1 MPFAPETRRTFTIFA
16 IWGSPLIVEL
26 IRAITLGWFPTF
38 DIGFLQLRAFDVGTS
53 RTPLVGMPSTISL
66 ATGETTF
73 HPGPLASWLSAIPVR
88 ALSFTPQVLLLTT
101 VLINLVWLFLAAWMV
116 ARKISHVGVAVVA
129 GSIAL
134 VGLGPEILHDPWNP
148 HAAVLPLAIAL
159 LAMVFVLGGDRRW
172 SVIAIIAG
180 SFAAQS
186 HLSFTAASAV
196 AIVVGLV
203 GVTRRP
209 RSMRETVT
217 AWSAFAL
224 CWMGPVIDQ
233 LFGGGN
239 LLRLL
244 SAGGEGSA
252 LGWSEAWNRFVRM
265 AMPWR
270 LMFDRSVDAAD
281 LVAYVRPIEHVLAV
295 LVLVGAFALFVHH
308 RDHGWG
314 RGGSVMLGIIFLQLV
329 VTSFTPMTLSS
340 LFGVHVAR
348 SWWPVMWMFWLC
360 IAATVSRPIVVRTAV
375 RSVMVGVVASSSILL
390 AATFE
395 KSDLRDGEWFDA
407 THEVADEIADVIPS
421 GAYDLEVVG
430 TGYETPLPV
439 GVMADLVRRG
449 IDLRVVGPVTA
460 GLVHRDRIADL
471 GDGRSRLLLVID
483 DGSSNVERPAGPP
496 IVRIRADVKGDPV
509 SVEVWID

>member
-1 MPFAPETRRTFTIFA
+1 
-16 IWGSPLIVEL
+16 
-26 IRAITLGWFPTF
+26 
-38 DIGFLQLRAFDVGTS
+38 
-53 RTPLVGMPSTISL
+53 
-66 ATGETTF
+66 
-73 HPGPLASWLSAIPVR
+73 
-88 ALSFTPQVLLLTT
+88 
-101 VLINLVWLFLAAWMV
+101 
-116 ARKISHVGVAVVA
+116 
-129 GSIAL
+129 
-134 VGLGPEILHDPWNP
+134 
-148 HAAVLPLAIAL
+148 
-159 LAMVFVLGGDRRW
+159 
-172 SVIAIIAG
+172 
-180 SFAAQS
+180 
-186 HLSFTAASAV
+186 
-196 AIVVGLV
+196 
-203 GVTRRP
+203 
-209 RSMRETVT
+209 
-217 AWSAFAL
+217 
-224 CWMGPVIDQ
+224 
-233 LFGGGN
+233 

-252 LGWSEAWNRFVRM
+252 LGWSEAWNRLVRV

-281 LVAYVRPIEHVLAV
+281 LVAHVRPIEHVLTI
-295 LVLVGAFALFVHH
+295 LVLVGAFALFVQH

-360 IAATVSRPIVVRTAV
+360 GAATVSRPIVVRPEV
-375 RSVMVGVVASSSILL
+375 RSAMVCAVVSSSILL

-407 THEVADEIADVIPS
+407 THEVADEIADVLPS

-430 TGYETPLPV
+430 TGYETPMPV

-449 IDLRVVGPVTA
+449 VDLRVVGPVTV
-460 GLVHRDRIADL
+460 GLVHGDRIADL
-471 GDGRSRLLLVID
+471 EDGRSRLFLLID
-483 DGSSNVERPAGPP
+483 DGSSNVERPAGSP